1 VGCSRPQG
9 NLCYAGWMTD
19 PTSSPK
25 QRILVIEDDPVA
37 QKVVTDY
44 LASRGYHVHWARN
57 GADGIEMAKILSPDL
72 VLCDVLL
79 PRKSGYEVCFE
90 LKRPTGAPAEK
101 RVPVILM
108 SAHLAS
114 SGDQSYAKEG
124 VHADAFL
131 AKPFAMSAMLQ
142 RIQELL
148 PSAPSS

>member
-1 VGCSRPQG
+1 
-9 NLCYAGWMTD
+9 MTE
-19 PTSSPK
+19 SSASK

-57 GADGIEMAKILSPDL
+57 GADGLEMAKVLAPDL

-90 LKRPTGAPAEK
+90 LKRPQVGAPRAL
-101 RVPVILM
+101 PVILM

-114 SGDQSYAKEG
+114 KTDETYAKDG

-131 AKPFAMSAMLQ
+131 PKPFAMSAMLA
-142 RIQELL
+142 RIEELL
-148 PSAPSS
+148 PRAA

>member
-1 VGCSRPQG
+1 
-9 NLCYAGWMTD
+9 MTD
-19 PTSSPK
+19 PTSSK

-90 LKRPTGAPAEK
+90 LKRPSSGAASDKP
-101 RVPVILM
+101 VPVILM

-114 SGDQSYAKEG
+114 TGDQSYAKEG

-148 PSAPSS
+148 PKAA